1 MAKKDFR
8 CTEPGCGKKM
18 RNVILSCFDPPPPC
32 KKCGGET
39 AQDWSEYKKHE
50 TQNFGDYK
58 ARLQE
63 FVREDDTFGEKALCK
78 GTLMATV
85 PRNYPGG

>member
-8 CTEPGCGKKM
+8 CAACGKKM
-18 RNVILSCFDPPPPC
+18 KDVILSCHDPAPPC
-32 KKCGGET
+32 KRCGGAT
-39 AQDWSEYKKHE
+39 AQDFSDYGKHAP
-50 TQNFGDYK
+50 NIGDYK

-63 FVREDDTFGEKALCK
+63 FVREDDTYNEKARCK

-85 PRNYPGG
+85 PRNYPGGSA